1 MAMIIRPLII
11 AVTDPGEGPR
21 GEGATPTPYF
31 QTILMP
37 DGPKKIFGKRP
48 SPLSQGLDDH
58 FPSPPPQ
65 PLISSSG
72 SGTVWT
78 TPENT
83 KTYHNTLY

>member
-11 AVTDPGEGPR
+11 AVTDPGEGLR

-37 DGPKKIFGKRP
+37 NGPKKIFGKRP

-58 FPSPPPQ
+58 FPSPPP
-65 PLISSSG
+65 PTSHLKLWIRHCMDNSR
-72 SGTVWT
+72 
-78 TPENT
+78 
-83 KTYHNTLY
+83 KY